1 MKDKNIQFNIIY
13 VVKDILVK
21 QNVRMKEYV
30 KLIMYMKEKWN

>member
-21 QNVRMKEYV
+21 QYVKMKKYV
-30 KLIMYMKEKWN
+30 KLIMYTKEK

>member
-30 KLIMYMKEKWN
+30 KLIMYMKEKLN